1 VALCRHRSRG
11 QCDAAVSRIGCS
23 AISANR
29 AASIR
34 ARLKNRS
41 DAAGQDFNLTLTHY
55 GLERLLYRL
64 SVSRH
69 APNFLLKGAL
79 LFVLWYDVPQR
90 PTRDADLLGFGP
102 DDTDSVAAAFREISA
117 IECDDGIAFD
127 PGSVRPTEIRKEA
140 GYGGVRIDLR
150 ATLDGAR
157 IALQVDIGFGDVI
170 TPGPETVAYPVL
182 LDDLPAP
189 TLQAY
194 PKYTVVAEKL
204 QAIYVLGMA
213 NTRMKDYFDLWVL
226 LRNGD
231 LDDAELMRAIEA
243 TFARRRAPLPK
254 EVPVGLSDA
263 FTTDAGKLAQWRAF
277 LNKNRLDPIPLDAM
291 VQSLR
296 AAFQRLGVF

>member
-1 VALCRHRSRG
+1 M
-11 QCDAAVSRIGCS
+11 
-23 AISANR
+23 SANR

-41 DAAGQDFNLTLTHY
+41 DAAGRDFNLTLTHY

-69 APNFLLKGAL
+69 APSFLLKGAL

-102 DDTDSVAAAFREISA
+102 DDTNSVAAAFRDISA
-117 IECDDGIAFD
+117 IECDDGILFD
-127 PGSVRPTEIRKEA
+127 PASIRSSEIRKEA
-140 GYGGVRIDLR
+140 GYGGVRVDLR

-170 TPGPETVAYPVL
+170 TPAPETVAYPVL
-182 LDDLPAP
+182 LDDLPVP
-189 TLQAY
+189 TLRAY

-204 QAIYVLGMA
+204 HAIFVLGMA
-213 NTRMKDYFDLWVL
+213 NSRMKDYFDLWVL
-226 LRNGD
+226 LREGD
-231 LDDAELMRAIEA
+231 LDDSTLIRAIEA
-243 TFARRRAPLPK
+243 TFVRRRTPLPT
-254 EVPVGLSDA
+254 EMPVGLSDA
-263 FTTDAGKLAQWRAF
+263 FTADAGKLAQWRAF
-277 LNKNRLDPIPLDAM
+277 LIKNRLDPVPLETVA
-291 VQSLR
+291 QSLR